1 AREKRVVKSKVGEK
15 VSLPCCREI
24 PRSESLQGYRAYWQ
38 KNVTDV
44 VLAYSDGE
52 MIRIHE
58 RYRNRT
64 EMDPW
69 DLILWVSPLEILDNG
84 TYQCVVQYNS
94 VVTCDESVTLFVTAD
109 FSQPSV
115 TADVSASSCDST
127 EMVIVCSSHGGFP
140 KPKMS
145 GALNNVSVEW
155 NASWVSES
163 SLSPYN
169 VTGTLVLNV
178 TNDVNITCSVEY
190 DGLAKSTS
198 LPLKKTNDCV
208 VPPAPPSYNVITA
221 SSIIVIIFILAI
233 ILAARYLPRRVC
245 PHCCKPQDPVEE
257 GVKEG
262 AKPPVSSKVTSETSS
277 V

>member
-24 PRSESLQGYRAYWQ
+24 PRSESLQNYRAYWQ

-52 MIRIHE
+52 RIRIHE

-69 DLILWVSPLEILDNG
+69 DLILWISPVEILDNG
-84 TYQCVVQYNS
+84 TYQCVVQHNS
-94 VVTCDESVTLFVTAD
+94 VVACDERVTLLVTAD
-109 FSQPSV
+109 FSEPSI
-115 TADVSASSCDST
+115 TTEVSNSSCEST
-127 EMVIVCSSHGGFP
+127 EMVIICSSHGGFP
-140 KPKMS
+140 KPKIS

-155 NASWVSES
+155 NPSWVSES
-163 SLSPYN
+163 NLYN

-178 TNDVNITCSVEY
+178 TSDVNVTCSVEY
-190 DGLAKSTS
+190 DGLAKSSS
-198 LPLKKTNDCV
+198 LLLKKTNDCV
-208 VPPAPPSYNVITA
+208 VPPVPLPYNVIIA
-221 SSIIVIIFILAI
+221 SSIVVIIFFLAI
-233 ILAARYLPRRVC
+233 TLAARYLPRHVC

-257 GVKEG
+257 GMKEG
-262 AKPPVSSKVTSETSS
+262 SKPPVSSKVTSETSS